1 MSREI
6 ERETVIT
13 HFLTVW
19 NTADGPIAVPN
30 QRFTTPIDHFFGD
43 VKIVERGTFRMSLG
57 ASFYKRHN
65 STLQLDMYTP
75 FGEGTKLSRSI
86 ADRLELVYEELTL
99 LLPGG
104 GEFVKFGTPSS
115 RRLAQNRERAE
126 NLNDNWDRYV
136 FEAPYYR
143 DQRVEK

>member
-6 ERETVIT
+6 EREVVIQ
-13 HFLTVW
+13 HFLSVW
-19 NTADGPIAVPN
+19 QTADGPVALPN
-30 QRFTTPIDHFFGD
+30 QTFNTPLDKFFAD

-57 ASFYKRHN
+57 ATFYKRHN
-65 STLQLDMYTP
+65 STLQVDLYTP
-75 FGEGTKLSRSI
+75 FSQGTKLSRTI
-86 ADRLELVYEELTL
+86 ADRLEVVYEELL
-99 LLPGG
+99 INLPG
-104 GEFVKFGTPSS
+104 GEFVKFGTPSA